1 MKKTRTGNIR
11 KIVLSVLLIFCIFG
25 MITYSK
31 EAFGNT
37 KIISQE
43 VVIID
48 KYETGN
54 GGKTGNSYY
63 MKGINENGEYKIP
76 GDKYD
81 IGDTV
86 TVYQNPNSANAKGSD
101 PQWYTSAEY
110 AKGTSTAG
118 FVFFTVLAIIDA
130 AFLYYNKKAK

>member
-1 MKKTRTGNIR
+1 
-11 KIVLSVLLIFCIFG
+11 

-63 MKGINENGEYKIP
+63 MKGINDNGEYKIP